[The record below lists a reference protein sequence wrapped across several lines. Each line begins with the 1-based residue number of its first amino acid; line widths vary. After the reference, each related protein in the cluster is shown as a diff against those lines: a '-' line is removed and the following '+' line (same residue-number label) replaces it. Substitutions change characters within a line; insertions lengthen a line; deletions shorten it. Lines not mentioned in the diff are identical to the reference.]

1 MLTRAR
7 PNARR
12 HSIRRPLFLAPP
24 LVALCA
30 LVPAYGIAGGAH
42 AAEAQAVTENAEAG
56 IVKIGNFTFS
66 PATLTVTPG
75 TTVTWTNEDDIPH
88 TVAAKN
94 KAFRSKTLDTDDKF
108 TFTFAA
114 PGEYDYFCSLHPH
127 MVGRIVVKAAGA
139 GGASQ

>member
-12 HSIRRPLFLAPP
+12 RSTRRPLFLAP
-24 LVALCA
+24 LLAALCG
-30 LVPAYGIAGGAH
+30 LILAYGVASGAR
-42 AAEAQAVTENAEAG
+42 AEQAQAVTANAEAG
-56 IVKIGNFTFS
+56 VVKIGNFTFS
-66 PATLTVTPG
+66 PATLTVASG

>member
-12 HSIRRPLFLAPP
+12 CSTRRPLFLAQL
-24 LVALCA
+24 LVVLCG
-30 LVPAYGIAGGAH
+30 LPSAYGISAAAQ
-42 AAEAQAVTENAEAG
+42 AAEAQATTAVAEAG
-56 IVKIGNFTFS
+56 VVKIGNFTFS
-66 PATLTVTPG
+66 PATLTVAPG

-88 TVAAKN
+88 TIVAKN
-94 KAFRSKTLDTDDKF
+94 KVFRSKTLDTDDKF

-127 MVGRIVVKAAGA
+127 MVGKIVVKAADA